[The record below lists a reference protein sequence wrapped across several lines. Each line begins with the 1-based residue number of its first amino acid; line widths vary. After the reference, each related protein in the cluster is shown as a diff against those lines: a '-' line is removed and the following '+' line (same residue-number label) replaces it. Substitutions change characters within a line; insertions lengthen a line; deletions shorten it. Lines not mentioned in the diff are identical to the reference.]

1 MFDFIK
7 RVKKDEAARLQ
18 VEFIQ
23 NVRQAA
29 IKFQDVAQAHALVL
43 DFSEDSLLVADRV
56 VAMAHAGAITLDPL
70 QRLGAAAYV
79 YEVAREHYGGL
90 YEVCDEDDPVVLVT
104 GEPEFDV
111 CLCAISKVEKLV
123 ADPTQ
128 ESLALF
134 FKRYTASVSARAS
147 VTIGK

>member
-7 RVKKDEAARLQ
+7 RVKDNEAVRLQ
-18 VEFIQ
+18 AEFVQ

-29 IKFQDVAQAHALVL
+29 TQFLDVAKTQALEL
-43 DFSEDSLLVADRV
+43 DFSEQSLAVVDRII
-56 VAMAHAGAITLDPL
+56 AMAREGAITLDPL

-104 GEPEFDV
+104 GQPEFDV
-111 CLCAISKVEKLV
+111 CLCAISKVEKLARDV
-123 ADPTQ
+123 SQD
-128 ESLALF
+128 SLTVF
-134 FKRYTASVSARAS
+134 FTRYTASVSARAS

>member
-29 IKFQDVAQAHALVL
+29 IQFQDVARAQALEL
-43 DFSEDSLLVADRV
+43 DFSEQSLTLADRII
-56 VAMAHAGAITLDPL
+56 AMAHAGSITLDPL

-90 YEVCDEDDPVVLVT
+90 YEVCDEEDPVVLVT

-123 ADPTQ
+123 SDPTQ
-128 ESLALF
+128 EPLALF
-134 FKRYTASVSARAS
+134 FYSY
-147 VTIGK
+147 